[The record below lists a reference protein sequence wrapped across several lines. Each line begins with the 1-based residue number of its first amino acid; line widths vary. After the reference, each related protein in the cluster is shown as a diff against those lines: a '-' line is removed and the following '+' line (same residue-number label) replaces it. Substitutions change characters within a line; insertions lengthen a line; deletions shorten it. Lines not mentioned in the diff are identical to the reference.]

1 MGGIK
6 GMQTVP
12 IYPRPFLMEDLGCLL
27 HGVLEYKLAYVT
39 IYDV

>member
-1 MGGIK
+1 
-6 GMQTVP
+6 MQTVP